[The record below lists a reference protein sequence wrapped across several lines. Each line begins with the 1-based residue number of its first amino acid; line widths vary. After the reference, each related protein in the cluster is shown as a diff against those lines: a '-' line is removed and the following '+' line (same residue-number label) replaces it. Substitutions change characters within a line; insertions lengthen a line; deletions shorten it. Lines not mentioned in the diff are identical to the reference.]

1 MVDMMVLKGISQFIS
16 AGGASQSAHSRIR
29 MSFKSED
36 IVLMYGRLEAGTSL
50 EGEDMGKARR
60 FDGQDKQI

>member
-1 MVDMMVLKGISQFIS
+1 
-16 AGGASQSAHSRIR
+16 

-36 IVLMYGRLEAGTSL
+36 IVLMYGRLEVGTSL

-60 FDGQDKQI
+60 FGGQDKQI